1 MKSIRRFFAGVKEGF
16 SGLWQHRSMG
26 FASVLSMFLTLVI
39 LAFVLITVL
48 NLNQAVVDVKDKVN
62 EIEIFVEDSVAGPKI
77 EEMKNHLESQ
87 AGVLSVTYK
96 SKEEALANFQETLGE
111 DGYLVEGMQ
120 EALPQSFV
128 VEMGDIEQTDTFVR
142 NIQSLEGVSEIR
154 YYQDLVDR
162 IVTISTY
169 VQYAGAA
176 VVILLILISI
186 ITIFNTIK
194 LTVFARSKEIQIKKY
209 IGASNPMITS
219 PFIIEGIVFG
229 LIGSALAFVIVY
241 LLYNY
246 LFENYSR
253 AVFNLISS
261 YLIDPAMIM
270 TNILIILI
278 TLGVGIGALGSIFSV
293 RKHLEV

>member
-1 MKSIRRFFAGVKEGF
+1 MKSIRRFFAVVKEGF
-16 SGLWQHRSMG
+16 TGLWQHRSMG
-26 FASVLSMFLTLVI
+26 FASILSMFLTLVI

-62 EIEIFVEDSVAGPKI
+62 EVEVFVEDSITGPKI
-77 EEMKNHLESQ
+77 DEMKGILESQ
-87 AGVLSVTYK
+87 EGVKSVSYK
-96 SKEEALANFQETLGE
+96 SKEEALENFQETLGE

-120 EALPQSFV
+120 DALPQSFV
-128 VEMGDIEQTDTFVR
+128 IEMGDIEKTDAFVQQV
-142 NIQSLEGVSEIR
+142 QSMAGVSEIR
-154 YYQDLVDR
+154 YYQDLVDK
-162 IVTISTY
+162 IATISTY

-176 VVILLILISI
+176 IVIILILISI

-194 LTVFARSKEIQIKKY
+194 LIVFARSKEIQIKKY

-229 LIGSALAFVIVY
+229 LGGSLIAFGMVY
-241 LLYNY
+241 FFYKY

-261 YLIDPAMIM
+261 YLIDPSMIM
-270 TNILIILI
+270 FNILIILI
-278 TLGVGIGALGSIFSV
+278 ALGVGIGALGSIFSV
-293 RKHLEV
+293 RKHLKV

>member
-1 MKSIRRFFAGVKEGF
+1 
-16 SGLWQHRSMG
+16 
-26 FASVLSMFLTLVI
+26 
-39 LAFVLITVL
+39 
-48 NLNQAVVDVKDKVN
+48 
-62 EIEIFVEDSVAGPKI
+62 
-77 EEMKNHLESQ
+77 
-87 AGVLSVTYK
+87 
-96 SKEEALANFQETLGE
+96 
-111 DGYLVEGMQ
+111 
-120 EALPQSFV
+120 
-128 VEMGDIEQTDTFVR
+128 
-142 NIQSLEGVSEIR
+142 
-154 YYQDLVDR
+154 
-162 IVTISTY
+162 
-169 VQYAGAA
+169 
-176 VVILLILISI
+176 
-186 ITIFNTIK
+186 
-194 LTVFARSKEIQIKKY
+194 TVFARSKEIQIKKY